1 MPRISPRFGLASID
15 FLETDV
21 KSILNNYIEKYNSLT
36 KRSLAVSDPVYL
48 LLESIAAEEAKLR
61 ADFNNAAKEN
71 LLSYAT
77 GDYLDAMGFY
87 VNTPRLQASGSTT
100 IIRFTLNETVADSV
114 YQIPAG
120 TVVTDGSNNFAT
132 DQLATIKIGTNY
144 ADVTATA
151 VTVGSFTNG
160 IAIGA
165 INQLIEPLPN
175 MESVSNLT
183 ITSGGSD
190 MEEDDAYADRIRLA
204 PSSFSVAGP
213 QGAYRYHVYS
223 YNSSII
229 DVSIYG
235 LEEHPGNVYIHP
247 LLVDGALP
255 EQSFLEGLKLHLSDE
270 TIRPLTDNLIV
281 TAPTPVNYTIE
292 LTWYLSSDDIDKINQ
307 ITEDVKTAVENFRQ
321 WQQSKINRDIT
332 PDELT
337 KLVMQAGAK
346 RLVITSPS
354 FMSVGKDEV
363 AQCAVSDVVIH
374 FGGTEEA

>member
-1 MPRISPRFGLASID
+1 MPRQSPRFGLASLD

-21 KSILNNYIEKYNSLT
+21 QTILNGYIEEYNELT
-36 KRSLAVSDPVYL
+36 NRSLAVADPVYL

-71 LLSYAT
+71 LLTYAT
-77 GDYLDAMGFY
+77 GDYLDAMGYY

-100 IIRFTLNETVADSV
+100 TIRFTLNTAVADSV

-120 TVVTDGSNNFAT
+120 TLITDGSNNFAT
-132 DQLATIKIGTNY
+132 DELAFIAIGDTY
-144 ADVTATA
+144 VDVKATA
-151 VTVGSFTNG
+151 VDVGSFTNG

-165 INQLIEPLPN
+165 INQLVEQLPN
-175 MESVSNLT
+175 IESVANT
-183 ITSGGSD
+183 TVTSGGSD
-190 MEEDDAYADRIRLA
+190 IEEDDAYADRIRLA

-213 QGAYRYHVYS
+213 QGAYKYHAYS

-247 LLVDGALP
+247 LLTGGALP
-255 EQSFLEGLKLHLSDE
+255 EQAFLDGLYDYLSDE
-270 TIRPLTDNLIV
+270 TIRPLTDNVLVSAPIAV
-281 TAPTPVNYTIE
+281 TYQIE
-292 LTWYLSSDDIDKINQ
+292 ITWYLSSEDIDKINQ
-307 ITEDVKTAVENFRQ
+307 IKDDVATAVENYRQ

-346 RLVITSPS
+346 RLVITSPD
-354 FMSVGKDEV
+354 FTSVAKNQV
-363 AQCAVSDVVIH
+363 AQCAASDVVIN
-374 FGGTEEA
+374 FGGTEEV

>member
-1 MPRISPRFGLASID
+1 MPRLSPRFGLASID

-21 KSILNNYIEKYNSLT
+21 QTILNNYIEKYNSLT
-36 KRSLAVSDPVYL
+36 GRSLAVADPVYL

-77 GDYLDAMGFY
+77 GDYLDAMGYY

-100 IIRFTLNETVADSV
+100 TIRFTLNTTVSDSV

-120 TVVTDGSNNFAT
+120 TLVTDGSNKFAT
-132 DQLATIKIGTNY
+132 DELAFIEIGSTY
-144 ADVTATA
+144 VDVKATA
-151 VTVGSFTNG
+151 VDVGSFTNG

-165 INQLIEPLPN
+165 INQLVEPLPN
-175 MESVSNLT
+175 MESVSNT
-183 ITSGGSD
+183 TVTSGGSD
-190 MEEDDAYADRIRLA
+190 LEEDDAYADRIRLA

-213 QGAYRYHVYS
+213 QGAYQYHTYS
-223 YNSSII
+223 YSSSII

-235 LEEHPGNVYIHP
+235 LEEHPGNVYVHP
-247 LLVDGALP
+247 LLKDGTLP
-255 EQSFLEGLKLHLSDE
+255 EQTFLDGLKAHLSDE

-281 TAPTPVNYTIE
+281 TAPTAVNYTIK

-307 ITEDVKTAVENFRQ
+307 ITADVEAAVEKYRQ
-321 WQQSKINRDIT
+321 WQQAKINRDII

-346 RLVITSPS
+346 RLTISSPV
-354 FMSVGKDEV
+354 FTAVGKDKV
-363 AQCAVSDVVIH
+363 AQCAASDITIH
-374 FGGTEEA
+374 YAGTEEA